1 MGISEIFP
9 VLLTN
14 GFVNFNDKPYAFR
27 NNTWKRIDPNIVLPE
42 RTLAHSF
49 RYEDVKAFD
58 YDHRSNP
65 AYNDNLLN
73 HMNVEA
79 DIVAAMNEHSPVDFP
94 SNHRPH
100 AADVLLTASGVGR
113 YTSWWEVI
121 IIALVVPVIFILVL
135 IALRIC
141 CCLGLFGVCC
151 PPIKEVKI
159 SRLEHAV

>member
-1 MGISEIFP
+1 
-9 VLLTN
+9 
-14 GFVNFNDKPYAFR
+14 
-27 NNTWKRIDPNIVLPE
+27 VLPE

-73 HMNVEA
+73 HMNVVA
-79 DIVAAMNEHSPVDFP
+79 DIVAAMNEQSPADFP

-100 AADVLLTASGVGR
+100 AADVLLTAAGVER

-121 IIALVVPVIFILVL
+121 IISLVVTVIFILVL
-135 IALRIC
+135 IVLRIC
-141 CCLGLFGVCC
+141 C
-151 PPIKEVKI
+151 
-159 SRLEHAV
+159 